1 MLGKLTIK
9 NYALIE
15 NLDISLHQGLNIITG
30 ETGAGKS
37 IIMGALGL
45 ILGNRAEGKHFFDDS
60 RKCVIEGYFQIGNY
74 QLRDFFAEHDL
85 DYEEETIIRREI
97 AVDGKSRAF
106 VNDSPVTL
114 NILRALG
121 EQLIDIHSQHATL
134 QITTEGFQL
143 LVLDSVAKNQAIQQE
158 YQVGLKQYRQHE
170 KALKELKEI
179 IAAATM
185 EQDFNQFQFDE
196 LDAANLQE
204 GEEEALE
211 EEQGQLEH
219 ADEIKRGL
227 LAATFLLDEQEYAV
241 IQRLKEAH
249 QQLQSLEKFLS
260 ADNDLAAR
268 LQSSLIEIKDIS
280 QEIASLE
287 QQIGI
292 DQGRLDFVNERLSVL
307 YNLKK
312 KHRAASLAELIVLR
326 ETLEHKLQVTAN
338 QEQELQKA
346 EQQVAE
352 SLTKLS
358 AVALR
363 LHESRKAKIKE
374 VEAHV
379 HAVLTTVGM
388 PNAQLQIS
396 LNLLSPEKYK
406 TSGGDE
412 VQFLF
417 SANKGQSLQQIHK
430 VASGGELS
438 RLMLAIKSLI
448 AKSSSLPTIIFDEID
463 TGISGE
469 VALKVGEIMEGLAD
483 RMQVMAI
490 THLPQIASKGEAHF
504 KVYKFDEGDKTKSS
518 IVRLDKEERIKE
530 VAQMLSGSRPGD
542 AALAHA
548 KQLIYGE
555 A

>member
-60 RKCVIEGYFQIGNY
+60 RKCVIEGHFQIGSY
-74 QLRDFFAEHDL
+74 QLRDFFVEHDL

-114 NILRALG
+114 NVLRALG

-134 QITTEGFQL
+134 QITTENFQL

-158 YQVGLKQYRQHE
+158 YQGLLREYKQYE
-170 KALKELKEI
+170 KALKELKET

-249 QQLQSLEKFLS
+249 QQVQALEKFLS

-268 LQSSLIEIKDIS
+268 LQSSLIELKDIS

-287 QQIGI
+287 QQIGV

-312 KHRAASLAELIVLR
+312 KHRATTLAELIVLR
-326 ETLEHKLQVTAN
+326 ETLERKLQVTAN

-346 EQQVAE
+346 EQQVAN
-352 SLTKLS
+352 SLAKLS
-358 AVALR
+358 AVAQR
-363 LHESRKAKIKE
+363 LHDSRAEKIKE

-448 AKSSSLPTIIFDEID
+448 AKSSALPTIIFDEID

-504 KVYKFDEGDKTKSS
+504 KVYKFDEGNKTKSS
-518 IVRLDKEERIKE
+518 IVRLNKDERIQE